1 MTAPTLGGDPGHEG
15 AATLLAGDGRHVL
28 GWWLWRPH
36 VAREDGQ
43 GTYGLWDWQAS
54 EWTELPSLHAV
65 ASVIAMDAEDLGGHG
80 IVVAMEGLF
89 VPPYRPPAG
98 VLSLA
103 EATGELLGPLRGLG
117 EGTPLRPLASTWRPS
132 VLGLPR
138 NAASEVAERAAV
150 VYAQRVLVGLEE
162 AVNPHL
168 AESACI
174 ARWGWVQGQQ
184 ASQLELA
191 GGRRG

>member
-1 MTAPTLGGDPGHEG
+1 MTAPTLGVDPGREG
-15 AATLLAGDGRHVL
+15 GAVLLANDGRHVL

-43 GTYGLWDWQAS
+43 GTYGLWDWTSS

-80 IVVAMEGLF
+80 LSVVVEGLF
-89 VPPYRPPAG
+89 VPPYRPPSG
-98 VLSLA
+98 VLALA
-103 EATGELLGPLRGLG
+103 EATGELLGPLRALS
-117 EGTPLRPLASTWRPS
+117 EVAPLRPLASRWRPD

-150 VYAQRVLVGLEE
+150 VYARRVLVGLEE
-162 AVNPHL
+162 VANPHL

-174 ARWGWVQGQQ
+174 ARWGWVQ
-184 ASQLELA
+184 SQRAAQLDLA
-191 GGRRG
+191 GRGRG